1 MVSGTARTVA
11 AYLDELPPARRVV
24 VATVRDPV
32 NARLPPDS
40 PDAEIGLRRLR

>member
-1 MVSGTARTVA
+1 MVSSAAKTVD

-24 VATVRDPV
+24 VATVRNLV
-32 NARLPPDS
+32 NANLPPDS